1 MNMPNLA
8 SRYQRVRSAAK
19 LEPDP
24 RLRIN
29 GSDDPASASLMKSR
43 REGEQQLTRAE
54 MLSRH
59 LLAQNRSRSM
69 SLASSGHERRGND
82 YFSDP
87 NFRRGVVSEDPVIRL
102 LAQDELATRF
112 ALRGREPQNE

>member
-1 MNMPNLA
+1 
-8 SRYQRVRSAAK
+8 
-19 LEPDP
+19 
-24 RLRIN
+24 
-29 GSDDPASASLMKSR
+29 
-43 REGEQQLTRAE
+43 
-54 MLSRH
+54 
-59 LLAQNRSRSM
+59 M